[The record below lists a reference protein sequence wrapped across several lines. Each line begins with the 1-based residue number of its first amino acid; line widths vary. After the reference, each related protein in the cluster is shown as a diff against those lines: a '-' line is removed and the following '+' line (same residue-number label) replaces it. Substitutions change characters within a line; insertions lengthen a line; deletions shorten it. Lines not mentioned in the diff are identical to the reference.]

1 MSPPTQTPSKSGIR
15 VLVVG
20 AGFAGLTA
28 AIECQRKGHD
38 VTLLEKFP
46 ELKILGDIISFGPN
60 SSRIFGRWPGVA
72 EQLDALSQRA
82 DGLEIKDWRGETL
95 LKQTWTAEQQDFG
108 IRFDGHRGEFHEVV
122 YRHALEAGVNVR
134 LGARVEDYFEGEDE
148 AGVVLEG
155 GERITADVVLAA
167 EGVRSPGRKI
177 VLGYDDKPKPS
188 GYAVYRVWFDAAE
201 LAQDPDLRFF
211 TDNGDKHVA
220 WLGPDV
226 HFIAASVKNGKD
238 FSWVCTHKDEQD
250 IEESWSF
257 EAPLSDARKVL
268 EGWDP
273 VVQKILDKTPSP
285 LIDWKLVYRD
295 PLPTWISA
303 RRRIALI
310 GDAAH
315 PFLPTSIQ
323 GASQAM
329 EDGATLA
336 VCLSRAHAAAAGK
349 KGGGVQEAVAV
360 FEAIRYE
367 RVRSAQKTGEQT
379 RDIWHKADFSAAK
392 NDPQSLRLR
401 REAWLLN
408 FDAETYAEAHYE
420 ATARAL
426 RANPAGGIF
435 ADTEPGRKLHVPEG
449 REGYIE
455 YNEAESAGVDALA
468 KTSVKT
474 VEALNG

>member
-1 MSPPTQTPSKSGIR
+1 MSPSQSPPKSGIR
-15 VLVVG
+15 VVIVG
-20 AGFAGLTA
+20 AGFAGLAA
-28 AIECQRKGHD
+28 AIECHRKGHS
-38 VTLLEKFP
+38 VILLEKFP
-46 ELKILGDIISFGPN
+46 ELKLLGDIISFGPN
-60 SSRIFGRWPGVA
+60 SSRIFQRWPGVA

-82 DGLEIKDWRGETL
+82 DGLTIKNWLGETL
-95 LKQTWTAEQQDFG
+95 LKQTWSVEQAEFG
-108 IRFDGHRGEFHEVV
+108 IRFDGHRGEFHEIV
-122 YRHALEAGVNVR
+122 YKHALEIGVDVR
-134 LGARVEDYFEGEDE
+134 LGARVEDYFESDE
-148 AGVVLEG
+148 EVGVVLES
-155 GERITADVVLAA
+155 GERITADIVLAA
-167 EGVRSPGRKI
+167 EGVRSRGRKI
-177 VLGYDDKPKPS
+177 VLGYEDKPKAS
-188 GYAVYRVWFDAAE
+188 GYAVYRSWFDADEIAK
-201 LAQDPDLRFF
+201 DPDLQFF

-273 VVQKILDKTPSP
+273 IVQKILDKTPSP

-295 PLPTWISA
+295 PLPTWISP

-310 GDAAH
+310 GDSAH

-329 EDGATLA
+329 EDGATIA
-336 VCLSRAHAAAAGK
+336 VCLSKAQAASAGN
-349 KGGGVQEAVAV
+349 GSNGVQEAVAT
-360 FEAIRYE
+360 FEAIRYG

-392 NDPQSLRLR
+392 KDPQRLRLR

-408 FDAETYAEAHYE
+408 FDAEPYAEEHYE
-420 ATARAL
+420 ETAKVL
-426 RANPAGGIF
+426 RANPDGGIF
-435 ADTEPGRKLHVPEG
+435 GDTEPARKLHVPEG
-449 REGYIE
+449 KEGYLE
-455 YNEAESAGVDALA
+455 YNEEQAVNDVSNALE
-468 KTSVKT
+468 T
-474 VEALNG
+474 VEV